1 MRRREGDISGRGAV
15 ESRCMSSRPSS
26 SALPKNGT
34 QIASSQNARWKDFR
48 RRLLHPARTAD
59 GRIAIE
65 GQHLIEEAHRSGLPL
80 ETLFVREDVQ
90 ALAKKF
96 AAREVCIVAKSVFN
110 QGSATEAP
118 QGVAALVQM
127 PATKPE
133 AMLSTDASLL
143 VVLDGIQDPGNL
155 GTIVRSA
162 EAFGATGVLLLPG
175 TVSPWNAKA
184 LRGSAG
190 SLFRVPVAPM
200 QAEEAIAALRA
211 KGISIC
217 AAVARDGVD
226 VAEARLDQPVALWIG
241 NEGAGIAAATLAQVD
256 CCVQIPC
263 PGPVESL
270 NAAVAASILLYAA
283 SQQRRPRARG
293 MAARP

>member
-1 MRRREGDISGRGAV
+1 MP
-15 ESRCMSSRPSS
+15 SRPSS
-26 SALPKNGT
+26 SALPQNGT
-34 QIASSQNARWKDFR
+34 RIASSQNARWKDLR
-48 RRLLHPARTAD
+48 RRLLHPARAAD
-59 GRIAIE
+59 GHIAIE
-65 GQHLIEEAHRSGLPL
+65 GLHLIEEAQRSGLPL

-90 ALAKKF
+90 AEAKRF
-96 AAREVCIVAKSVFN
+96 AAREVCVVAQGVFN
-110 QGSATEAP
+110 QGSATETP
-118 QGVAALVQM
+118 QGLAALVQM
-127 PATKPE
+127 PAAKPE
-133 AMLSTDASLL
+133 AMLSADSSLL

-155 GTIVRSA
+155 GAIVRSA

-184 LRGSAG
+184 LRGAAG

-200 QAEEAIAALRA
+200 QVGEAFAALRT

-226 VAEARLDQPVALWIG
+226 VEAARLDQPVALWIG
-241 NEGAGIAAATLAQVD
+241 NEGAGISAATLAQVD
-256 CCVQIPC
+256 CRVQIPC

-283 SQQRRPRARG
+283 SQQRRQRAQR
-293 MAARP
+293 AAGRP

>member
-1 MRRREGDISGRGAV
+1 MP
-15 ESRCMSSRPSS
+15 SRPSPP
-26 SALPKNGT
+26 ALPKNGT
-34 QIASSQNARWKDFR
+34 QIASSQNARWKDLR
-48 RRLLHPARTAD
+48 RRLLHPARAAD

-65 GQHLIEEAHRSGLPL
+65 GPHLIEEAQRSGLLL

-175 TVSPWNAKA
+175 TVSPWNGKA